1 MPKPT
6 ISLVIPVRNEA
17 GNIVPL
23 VSEIQQAMEGANL
36 SWELFIVDDGS
47 TDASWD
53 EINRLTHDP
62 RINGIKLDHAQ
73 GKTAA
78 LAAGFARCQ
87 GQAYAMLD
95 GDGQDDPAE
104 IPKMFIM
111 LQPHESS
118 TTPAADLVNGWKT
131 PRLDPWHK
139 TFPSR
144 VFNKLVGWM
153 TGLHLHD
160 HNCGLKV
167 MRSDVA
173 HQLTLIDDMHRFI
186 PVMASSRGFR
196 VIEVPIRH
204 RPRVRGTSKYGVG
217 RFFRGF
223 LDLLRV
229 AIIVRTGSHFHR
241 PHENDPQTNRFWMY
255 AILAAI
261 VLGSVIGRL
270 GAVSS
275 IDKIALE
282 KRLIADAITKATNS
296 GVEFDED
303 VLRQRIVESK
313 RLMRPFLSA
322 NDRSRWLTIR
332 SLVENGSFEID
343 QLISE
348 PGWDTIDAVAHPDAS
363 GNLHL
368 YSSKPPILAVLAAGP
383 YWLLNRLTGWTLGD
397 HPFEM
402 GRMLMVLFGLV
413 PLGLLIFF
421 TAGIV
426 DRLGHTDWGRLWSVA
441 LIAAGTFL
449 TTFAIVLTNHLPA
462 AVCAAASLW
471 ILLRI
476 HLDNARSWSMFLCA
490 GLTAA
495 LTAAFE
501 LPALS
506 WLVIVLLMLFLVDQR
521 KTVFVA
527 LPAAAGI
534 AALFF
539 FTNWLAHDTLVPPY
553 GHRGFGEA
561 IAIDPPGATWNPNNW
576 YDYSWPRS
584 DGRIVSSYWRNP
596 GGIDKGEQSIAA
608 YTFHVLIGHHG
619 IFSLTPA
626 WLLVI
631 PGLLYLR
638 SPQHDTSSTE
648 ARIFKRRIALAI
660 TVVSVAVIC
669 FYLSRPQIDRNYG
682 GMTSGFRWAF
692 WLAPLWMAAVV
703 PAADRLSK
711 SHWGRSCAL
720 ILLFFSVLSAAFPT
734 WNPWT
739 LPWLHQW
746 LIHIGFAPVL

>member
-1 MPKPT
+1 MTKPI

-17 GNIVPL
+17 GNIGPL
-23 VSEIQQAMEGANL
+23 VSEIQQAMERAKL

-47 TDASWD
+47 TDTSWD
-53 EINRLTHDP
+53 EIDRIAQDP
-62 RINGIKLDHAQ
+62 RINGIKLDHGQ

-78 LAAGFARCQ
+78 LAIGFARCQ

-104 IPKMFIM
+104 IPRMLTM

-118 TTPAADLVNGWKT
+118 TSPAADLVNGWKT

-144 VFNKLVGWM
+144 VFNRLVSWM

-173 HQLTLIDDMHRFI
+173 RELTLIDDMHRFI
-186 PVMASSRGFR
+186 PVMASSKGFR
-196 VIEVPIRH
+196 VVEVPIHH
-204 RPRVRGTSKYGVG
+204 RPRVRGTSKYGVS

-223 LDLLRV
+223 FDLLRV
-229 AIIVRTGSHFHR
+229 AIIVRSGSQFQRSHVH
-241 PHENDPQTNRFWMY
+241 DPASNRFWIY
-255 AILAAI
+255 AILATV
-261 VLGSVIGRL
+261 VLGSVLGRL

-275 IDKIALE
+275 VDKIALE
-282 KRLIADAITKATNS
+282 KRLVADAITKATQS
-296 GVEFDED
+296 GIEFDED
-303 VLRQRIVESK
+303 VLRQRIETSK
-313 RLMRPFLSA
+313 RLIRPFLSA

-332 SLVENGSFEID
+332 ALVEHGSFRID
-343 QLISE
+343 QLVSE

-363 GNLHL
+363 GHLHL
-368 YSSKPPILAVLAAGP
+368 YSSKPPIIAVLAAGP

-402 GRMLMVLFGLV
+402 GRMLMVLFGLI

-421 TAGIV
+421 TAHIV
-426 DRLGHTDWGRLWSVA
+426 DRLGHTDWGRMWSVA

-449 TTFAIVLTNHLPA
+449 TTFAIVLTNHLLA

-471 ILLRI
+471 ILLKI
-476 HLDNARSWSMFLCA
+476 HLDSARSWSIFFCA

-506 WLVIVLLMLFLVDQR
+506 WLVVVLLMLFLVDKR
-521 KTVFVA
+521 NTAFAA
-527 LPAAAGI
+527 LPAAAGV

-539 FTNWLAHDTLVPPY
+539 FTNWVAHDTLVPPY
-553 GHRGFGEA
+553 GHRGSGEA
-561 IAIDPPGATWNPNNW
+561 IAVNPPGATWNPNNW
-576 YDYSWPRS
+576 YDYSWPRP
-584 DGRIVSSYWRNP
+584 DGRIVSSYWRSP
-596 GGIDKGEQSIAA
+596 GGIDKGEQSITTYA
-608 YTFHVLIGHHG
+608 FHVLIGHHG

-638 SPQHDTSSTE
+638 SPHHDTPSPQ
-648 ARIFKRRIALAI
+648 AHIFKRRIAVAI

-669 FYLSRPQIDRNYG
+669 FYLSRPQLDRNYG

-692 WLAPLWMAAVV
+692 WLAPLWVAAVV
-703 PAADRLSK
+703 PAADQLAK
-711 SHWGRSCAL
+711 SFWGRYCA
-720 ILLFFSVLSAAFPT
+720 IVLLFFSVLSAAFPT

-746 LIHIGFAPVL
+746 LMHIGFAPVL

>member
-1 MPKPT
+1 
-6 ISLVIPVRNEA
+6 
-17 GNIVPL
+17 
-23 VSEIQQAMEGANL
+23 
-36 SWELFIVDDGS
+36 
-47 TDASWD
+47 
-53 EINRLTHDP
+53 
-62 RINGIKLDHAQ
+62 
-73 GKTAA
+73 
-78 LAAGFARCQ
+78 
-87 GQAYAMLD
+87 
-95 GDGQDDPAE
+95 
-104 IPKMFIM
+104 
-111 LQPHESS
+111 
-118 TTPAADLVNGWKT
+118 
-131 PRLDPWHK
+131 
-139 TFPSR
+139 
-144 VFNKLVGWM
+144 
-153 TGLHLHD
+153 
-160 HNCGLKV
+160 
-167 MRSDVA
+167 
-173 HQLTLIDDMHRFI
+173 
-186 PVMASSRGFR
+186 
-196 VIEVPIRH
+196 
-204 RPRVRGTSKYGVG
+204 
-217 RFFRGF
+217 
-223 LDLLRV
+223 
-229 AIIVRTGSHFHR
+229 
-241 PHENDPQTNRFWMY
+241 
-255 AILAAI
+255 
-261 VLGSVIGRL
+261 
-270 GAVSS
+270 
-275 IDKIALE
+275 
-282 KRLIADAITKATNS
+282 
-296 GVEFDED
+296 
-303 VLRQRIVESK
+303 
-313 RLMRPFLSA
+313 
-322 NDRSRWLTIR
+322 
-332 SLVENGSFEID
+332 
-343 QLISE
+343 
-348 PGWDTIDAVAHPDAS
+348 
-363 GNLHL
+363 
-368 YSSKPPILAVLAAGP
+368 
-383 YWLLNRLTGWTLGD
+383 
-397 HPFEM
+397 
-402 GRMLMVLFGLV
+402 
-413 PLGLLIFF
+413 
-421 TAGIV
+421 
-426 DRLGHTDWGRLWSVA
+426 
-441 LIAAGTFL
+441 
-449 TTFAIVLTNHLPA
+449 
-462 AVCAAASLW
+462 
-471 ILLRI
+471 
-476 HLDNARSWSMFLCA
+476 MFLCA